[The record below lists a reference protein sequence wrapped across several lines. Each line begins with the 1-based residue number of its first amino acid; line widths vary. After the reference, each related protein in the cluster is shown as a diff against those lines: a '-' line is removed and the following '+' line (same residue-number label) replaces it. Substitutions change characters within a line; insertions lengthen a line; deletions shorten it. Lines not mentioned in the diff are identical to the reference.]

1 MIGNIGFDHS
11 WVQTKFKIAGDY
23 VVKNGGRRFRNS
35 SGFDNKVNGTISDN
49 RVNIIV
55 CARQPPDRT

>member
-11 WVQTKFKIAGDY
+11 SVQTMFEIVGDY
-23 VVKNGGRRFRNS
+23 VVKNGRRRFRNS
-35 SGFDNKVNGTISDN
+35 SGFGNKGNGTFTDN
-49 RVNIIV
+49 RVNIFV